1 MQLPFLVRGETRA
14 TSSSAKSADRMSV
27 YASPQVMGYWSRSKT
42 IAEITGPLLYASSLA
57 VLGFERHLD
66 QRQGDWLARSFCLAG
81 YPKAS
86 HRSQRY
92 DLVIKVA
99 ARKVRRLV

>member
-42 IAEITGPLLYASSLA
+42 IAEITGPLCCTRPHWRCS
-57 VLGFERHLD
+57 
-66 QRQGDWLARSFCLAG
+66 
-81 YPKAS
+81 
-86 HRSQRY
+86 
-92 DLVIKVA
+92 DLSAIQTSAKEIGL
-99 ARKVRRLV
+99 RG